1 MKKTRFKPVYN
12 LAGRVNI
19 PETKDRSGVYLI
31 KEKNKIVYVGNS
43 ASNVYKTAI
52 RHFQSWNDP
61 TQERVTYASQP
72 RENYTIRFVSCT
84 PKQAEALERR
94 LILRH
99 QPRDNYMKYENYIN
113 TAYDDQVVSTYDNTE
128 VAPF

>member
-31 KEKNKIVYVGNS
+31 KEKGKIVYVGNS
-43 ASNVYKTAI
+43 ASNVYKTAL
-52 RHFQSWNDP
+52 RHFQSWDDP
-61 TQERVTYASQP
+61 TQERITYAGQP
-72 RENYTIRFVSCT
+72 RENYTIRFVACT
-84 PKQAEALERR
+84 AKQAEALERR

-99 QPRDNYMKYENYIN
+99 QPRDNSIKYDNYIN
-113 TAYDDQVVSTYDNTE
+113 SQYDDQVVSIYDNTE